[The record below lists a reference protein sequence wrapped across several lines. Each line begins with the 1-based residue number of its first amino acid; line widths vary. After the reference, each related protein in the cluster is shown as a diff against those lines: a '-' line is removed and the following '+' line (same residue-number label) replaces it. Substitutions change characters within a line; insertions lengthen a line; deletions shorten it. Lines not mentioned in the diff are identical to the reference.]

1 MEQHSTL
8 GRGMDVLAAI
18 SELAPTTVEALAAKV
33 GLPTSTTY
41 RYVRML
47 RELGFVQEYEG
58 YYDVGVRM
66 LGLVWETRA
75 HDALARLASRL
86 LFELV
91 SRTSETASLVVREGH
106 FARTAISVEPHRPV
120 RLSFRTGTT
129 LPLHSGAPAKM
140 LLACMP
146 DAFRLDY
153 LAKAAIETLGEQLTA
168 IREAGVCITQGEV
181 DANAVGVAAPVF
193 RRGEV
198 VAAISVAGP
207 VDRLRGKR
215 LRETEDLV
223 RIAARQVEGMLDGT
237 IDARET
243 TLIERR
249 SDAESV
255 QVASVQGTSS

>member
-1 MEQHSTL
+1 MEQHSAL
-8 GRGMDVLAAI
+8 GRGMDVLTAVG
-18 SELAPTTVEALAAKV
+18 ELAPTTVEALAAKV

-47 RELGFVQEYEG
+47 RELGFIEQYEG

-66 LGLVWETRA
+66 LGLVWDIRA
-75 HDALARLASRL
+75 QDALARLASRL

-91 SRTSETASLVVREGH
+91 GRTSETASLVVREGH

-153 LAKAAIETLGEQLTA
+153 LAKTAIETLGEQLIA

-193 RRGEV
+193 RHEEL

-207 VDRLRGKR
+207 ADRLRGKR
-215 LRETEDLV
+215 LLETEQLV
-223 RIAARQVEGMLDGT
+223 RTAARQVEGLLDGT
-237 IDARET
+237 IDTHE
-243 TLIERR
+243 
-249 SDAESV
+249 
-255 QVASVQGTSS
+255 ASLGA